1 MAQYVI
7 NRSQFINPYNFVP
20 VDLKNTKRSNAV
32 ERTEERM
39 TGYFQCQLR
48 CRTPLAIP
56 DTEHSEEVKGLR
68 SPEERGPHY
77 KYPFFSVNDRPVIPG
92 SAVRGVIRSVYE
104 TITNSCFGSVQGNPS
119 ITARSSRAFQPGLLV
134 MEQSGWKLYQAKK
147 YLVVVDHEFYD
158 EKSLKRYDILCYRNL
173 AGQCKTGA
181 AVWFEPAED
190 QNGKELSYIKERN
203 GRSIPIGP
211 YVKRLE
217 ARSSDRAMQRGYV
230 CIGEKSQGRHFQ
242 GVFQRKRPVPDVE
255 ISDADIQRLEDVL
268 EEYRDEKKN
277 KLYPNAHKG
286 YPDYAYAKKKGV
298 IPVYYSV
305 ENRKLYMT
313 FTALGRKAYNRRWDD
328 IAGSKSHSRCSGR
341 DRLCP
346 ACALFGTAEGDKFG
360 SRVRFSDAKY
370 TGNLKDCLNSEGT
383 TFAELG
389 SPRPSYLPFYLREL
403 RTNTDYSAGYD
414 SNQMEIRGRKFYWHH
429 VPDTD
434 RRVPRN
440 NRNATFETV
449 RENAKFEFRIY
460 FDGITKRQLELL
472 AMAVHLNENDLGG
485 HMCHKIG
492 HGKPLGYGSVKIY
505 IEKCMVRTFD
515 PEDGWK
521 ENPQEIPCGVACH
534 TCGDKTLRA
543 LKTICDFDV
552 LRQYGEV
559 KVEYPE
565 ILLDERYENKREKLK
580 DNVLASHGWFT
591 QNYRLGSNAPKQKLP
606 EIVSSDLG
614 LKKYTATNITNRD
627 MRNN

>member
-20 VDLKNTKRSNAV
+20 VDLRNTKRSNAA

-39 TGYFQCQLR
+39 TGYFQCRLR

-104 TITNSCFGSVQGNPS
+104 TITDSCFGSVQGNPS
-119 ITARSSRAFQPGLLV
+119 ITARSSKAFQPGLLV
-134 MEQSGWKLYQAKK
+134 REQSGWKLYQAKK
-147 YLVVVDHEFYD
+147 YLVVVDRGFYNQR
-158 EKSLKRYDILCYRNL
+158 SLKEIGITYYEDLSSRY
-173 AGQCKTGA
+173 KTGA
-181 AVWFEPAED
+181 EVCFEPAVD
-190 QNGKELSYIKERN
+190 RSGKEISYVKERN
-203 GRSIPIGP
+203 GKRILIGP
-211 YVKRLE
+211 YVKRLQ
-217 ARSSDRAMQRGYV
+217 ADSSDRAVQKGYI
-230 CIGEKSQGRHFQ
+230 CIGEKSPRRHFQ
-242 GVFQRKRPVPDVE
+242 GVFQKGAPAPNVRITE
-255 ISDADIQRLEDVL
+255 AEFQRLEDVL
-268 EEYRDEKKN
+268 EEYRDERKN
-277 KLYPNAHKG
+277 KLYPGAHKG
-286 YPDYAYAKKKGV
+286 YPDYAYAKKSGV

-305 ENRKLYMT
+305 EKGKLYMT
-313 FTALGRKAYNRRWDD
+313 FAALGRKAYDRRWND
-328 IAGSKSHSRCSGR
+328 IVSAKSHDKCGSRT
-341 DRLCP
+341 RLCP
-346 ACALFGTAEGDKFG
+346 ACTLFGTAEGDKFG
-360 SRVRFSDAKY
+360 SRVRFTDAEY
-370 TGNLKDCLNSEGT
+370 TGNMENGLNSRGV
-383 TFAELG
+383 TFGELG

-403 RTNTDYSAGYD
+403 GANTDYSAGYD

-449 RENAKFEFRIY
+449 RENAEFRFRIY

-472 AMAVHLNENDLGG
+472 AMAVHLDENDLGG

-492 HGKPLGYGSVKIY
+492 HGKPLGYGSVKIC
-505 IEKCMVRTFD
+505 IEKCMVRTFNSA
-515 PEDGWK
+515 DGWK

-543 LKTICDFDV
+543 LKTICDFDA
-552 LRQYGEV
+552 LKRYGEV
-559 KVEYPE
+559 RVEYPE
-565 ILLDERYENKREKLK
+565 ILLDERFENKRKRLK

-591 QNYRLGSNAPKQKLP
+591 QNYRLGSKAPKQKLP